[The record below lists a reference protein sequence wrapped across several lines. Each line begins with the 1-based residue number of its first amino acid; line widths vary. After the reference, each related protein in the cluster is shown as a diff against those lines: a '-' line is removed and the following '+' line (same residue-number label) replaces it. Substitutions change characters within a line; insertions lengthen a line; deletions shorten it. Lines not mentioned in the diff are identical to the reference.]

1 MAKTEEEKLK
11 RQIEYYKK
19 LRKKDEKNY
28 NELKMEVTKMKK
40 EIIRQLNIVLYNIND
55 IMYVGDKQWNRGRIG
70 ENKDGK

>member
-1 MAKTEEEKLK
+1 MAKTEEGKLR
-11 RQIEYYKK
+11 RQLELYKK

>member
-1 MAKTEEEKLK
+1 MTKTEEGKLR
-11 RQIEYYKK
+11 RQLELYKK

-70 ENKDGK
+70 GNKDGK

>member
-28 NELKMEVTKMKK
+28 NELKSEIIKMKK
-40 EIIRQLNIVLYNIND
+40 EIIRQLNIVLFNVND
-55 IMYVGDKQWNRGRIG
+55 IMYVGDKQWNKGRIG
-70 ENKDGK
+70 GNKDGK

>member
-28 NELKMEVTKMKK
+28 NELKSEIIKMKK
-40 EIIRQLNIVLYNIND
+40 EIIRQLNIVLYNVND
-55 IMYVGDKQWNRGRIG
+55 IMYVRDKQWNKGRIG
-70 ENKDGK
+70 ENKNGK

>member
-1 MAKTEEEKLK
+1 MAKTEEEKLR

-28 NELKMEVTKMKK
+28 NDLKSEIIKMKR
-40 EIIRQLNIVLYNIND
+40 EIIRQLNIVLYNVND
-55 IMYVGDKQWNRGRIG
+55 IMYVGDKQWNKGRIG

>member
-1 MAKTEEEKLK
+1 MAKTEEEKLR

-28 NELKMEVTKMKK
+28 NELKSEIIKMKR
-40 EIIRQLNIVLYNIND
+40 EIIRQLNIVLYNVND
-55 IMYVGDKQWNRGRIG
+55 IMYVGDKQWNKGRIG